1 MDSDLKI
8 LNISAYKFISLTD
21 IDQLRAKLEGECE
34 KAGLKGTVL
43 LAPEGI
49 NCFLA
54 GAPAAVD
61 GVLNWLRSDAR
72 FADLKEKRS
81 FSAQQPFKRL
91 RIKRKREIITMNQP
105 LIEPEKGRAPVVSPE
120 QLQTWLTK
128 GYDDEGRPVVMME
141 TRNAFEVDY
150 GTFKDCVD
158 YRIAKFSEFPSV
170 VSQHQPEF
178 NGKTVV
184 TFCTGGIRCE
194 KAAIVMQQAGYERVY
209 QLDGGILNYFEKVG
223 GAHWDGE
230 CFVFDER
237 EALDSTL
244 KSLQLAA

>member
-1 MDSDLKI
+1 MDSDLDI
-8 LNISAYKFISLTD
+8 LNISAYKFVSLTD
-21 IDQLRAKLEGECE
+21 IDQLGAKLKEQCE

-54 GAPAAVD
+54 GKPTAVD
-61 GVLNWLRSDAR
+61 AVLNWLRTDTR

-81 FSAQQPFKRL
+81 FSAQPAFKRL
-91 RIKRKREIITMNQP
+91 RIKSKREIITMNQP
-105 LIEPEKGRAPVVSPE
+105 LIQPELGRAPAVQPE
-120 QLQTWLTK
+120 KLQTWLTK
-128 GYDDEGRPVVMME
+128 GYDDEGRPVVMMD
-141 TRNAFEVDY
+141 TRNDFEVDY
-150 GTFKDCVD
+150 GTFKNCVD
-158 YRIAKFSEFPSV
+158 YRIEKFSQFPAAV
-170 VSQHQPEF
+170 TQDKPTF
-178 NGKTVV
+178 DGKTVV

-223 GAHWDGE
+223 DAHWNGE

-237 EALDSTL
+237 EALDPAL
-244 KSLQLAA
+244 KPLHLAA